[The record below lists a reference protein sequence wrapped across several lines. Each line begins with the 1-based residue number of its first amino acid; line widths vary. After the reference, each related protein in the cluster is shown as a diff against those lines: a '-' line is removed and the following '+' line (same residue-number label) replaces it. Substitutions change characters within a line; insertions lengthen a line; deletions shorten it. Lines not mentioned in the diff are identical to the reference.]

1 MPSVFNARQLVSP
14 HHYEPGLIITQSQ
27 ASGYFDVLSGEA
39 PRNQLGP
46 IDKAI
51 YANVLDVRT
60 QVAANQATANV
71 LPGVS
76 LTGHIIQAGTYT
88 LRQRNQY
95 SDFDVA
101 EAGEYNVALPMA
113 YRYGHFQGAY
123 QYLRNIGIFGANA
136 SNSEGLINTPG
147 ATAISMP
154 PDSFGNTTISTYDA
168 GQMAIFLL
176 GLINTPGATTVNLPA
191 DTYGNTTLSTY
202 DAGQLAIW
210 FNGLILAGLSRM
222 FLLGTPVRV
231 VILGPQQDLGFM
243 QLQGVVQLTSYQRP
257 GAGAA
262 TTAQE
267 IVTINKE
274 FGYTVEYAFDDTLIG
289 QGAGGTDA
297 ILVCFPEL
305 NVPTVP
311 GMNTNKFAEI
321 APNVQGNILQ
331 YTDVA
336 APVEV
341 VTPVP
346 GGLDMESTMRASA
359 GWVIRPQAIT
369 IASVGH

>member
-27 ASGYFDVLSGEA
+27 VSDYFDALSGEA

-123 QYLRNIGIFGANA
+123 QYLRNIGIYGANA
-136 SNSEGLINTPG
+136 ANSE
-147 ATAISMP
+147 
-154 PDSFGNTTISTYDA
+154 
-168 GQMAIFLL
+168 

-321 APNVQGNILQ
+321 APNIQGNILQ

>member
-123 QYLRNIGIFGANA
+123 QYLRNIGIYGANA
-136 SNSEGLINTPG
+136 ANSE
-147 ATAISMP
+147 
-154 PDSFGNTTISTYDA
+154 
-168 GQMAIFLL
+168 

-321 APNVQGNILQ
+321 APNIQGNILQ

>member
-14 HHYEPGLIITQSQ
+14 HYYEPGLIITQSQ

-123 QYLRNIGIFGANA
+123 QYLRNIGIYGANA
-136 SNSEGLINTPG
+136 ANSE
-147 ATAISMP
+147 
-154 PDSFGNTTISTYDA
+154 
-168 GQMAIFLL
+168 

-321 APNVQGNILQ
+321 APNIQGNILQ

>member
-71 LPGVS
+71 LPSVS

-123 QYLRNIGIFGANA
+123 QYLRNIGIYGANA
-136 SNSEGLINTPG
+136 ANSE
-147 ATAISMP
+147 
-154 PDSFGNTTISTYDA
+154 
-168 GQMAIFLL
+168 

-321 APNVQGNILQ
+321 APNIQGNILQ

>member
-1 MPSVFNARQLVSP
+1 VPSVFNARQLVSP

-123 QYLRNIGIFGANA
+123 QYLRNIGIYGANA
-136 SNSEGLINTPG
+136 ANSE
-147 ATAISMP
+147 
-154 PDSFGNTTISTYDA
+154 
-168 GQMAIFLL
+168 

-321 APNVQGNILQ
+321 APNIQGNILQ

>member
-27 ASGYFDVLSGEA
+27 VSDYFDALSGEA

-123 QYLRNIGIFGANA
+123 QYLRNIGIYGANA
-136 SNSEGLINTPG
+136 ANSE
-147 ATAISMP
+147 
-154 PDSFGNTTISTYDA
+154 
-168 GQMAIFLL
+168 

-210 FNGLILAGLSRM
+210 FNGLIPAGLSRM

-321 APNVQGNILQ
+321 APNIQGNIHQ

>member
-123 QYLRNIGIFGANA
+123 QYLRNIGIYGANA
-136 SNSEGLINTPG
+136 ANSE
-147 ATAISMP
+147 
-154 PDSFGNTTISTYDA
+154 
-168 GQMAIFLL
+168 

>member
-71 LPGVS
+71 LPGVT

-123 QYLRNIGIFGANA
+123 QYLRNIGIYGANA
-136 SNSEGLINTPG
+136 ANSE
-147 ATAISMP
+147 
-154 PDSFGNTTISTYDA
+154 
-168 GQMAIFLL
+168 

-346 GGLDMESTMRASA
+346 GGFDMESTMRASA

>member
-1 MPSVFNARQLVSP
+1 
-14 HHYEPGLIITQSQ
+14 
-27 ASGYFDVLSGEA
+27 
-39 PRNQLGP
+39 
-46 IDKAI
+46 
-51 YANVLDVRT
+51 
-60 QVAANQATANV
+60 
-71 LPGVS
+71 
-76 LTGHIIQAGTYT
+76 
-88 LRQRNQY
+88 
-95 SDFDVA
+95 
-101 EAGEYNVALPMA
+101 MA

-123 QYLRNIGIFGANA
+123 QYLRNIGIYGANA
-136 SNSEGLINTPG
+136 ANSE
-147 ATAISMP
+147 
-154 PDSFGNTTISTYDA
+154 
-168 GQMAIFLL
+168 

-321 APNVQGNILQ
+321 APNIQGNILQ

>member
-27 ASGYFDVLSGEA
+27 VSDYFDALSGEA

-113 YRYGHFQGAY
+113 YRYGQFQGAY
-123 QYLRNIGIFGANA
+123 QYLRNIGIYGANA
-136 SNSEGLINTPG
+136 ANSE
-147 ATAISMP
+147 
-154 PDSFGNTTISTYDA
+154 
-168 GQMAIFLL
+168 

-321 APNVQGNILQ
+321 APNIQGNILQ

>member
-1 MPSVFNARQLVSP
+1 VPSVFNARQLVSP
-14 HHYEPGLIITQSQ
+14 HYYEPGLIITQSQ

-123 QYLRNIGIFGANA
+123 QYLRNIGIYGANA
-136 SNSEGLINTPG
+136 ANSE
-147 ATAISMP
+147 
-154 PDSFGNTTISTYDA
+154 
-168 GQMAIFLL
+168 

-321 APNVQGNILQ
+321 APNIQGNILQ

>member
-14 HHYEPGLIITQSQ
+14 NHYEPGLIITQSQ

-123 QYLRNIGIFGANA
+123 QYLRNIGIYGANA
-136 SNSEGLINTPG
+136 ANSE
-147 ATAISMP
+147 
-154 PDSFGNTTISTYDA
+154 
-168 GQMAIFLL
+168 

-321 APNVQGNILQ
+321 APNIQGNILQ

>member
-1 MPSVFNARQLVSP
+1 VPSVFNARQLVSP

-27 ASGYFDVLSGEA
+27 VSDYFDALSGEA

-123 QYLRNIGIFGANA
+123 QYLRNIGIYGANA
-136 SNSEGLINTPG
+136 ANSE
-147 ATAISMP
+147 
-154 PDSFGNTTISTYDA
+154 
-168 GQMAIFLL
+168 

-321 APNVQGNILQ
+321 APNIQGNILQ

>member
-1 MPSVFNARQLVSP
+1 VPSVFNARQLVSP
-14 HHYEPGLIITQSQ
+14 NHYEPGLIITQSQ

-123 QYLRNIGIFGANA
+123 QYLRNIGIYGANA
-136 SNSEGLINTPG
+136 ANSE
-147 ATAISMP
+147 
-154 PDSFGNTTISTYDA
+154 
-168 GQMAIFLL
+168 

-321 APNVQGNILQ
+321 APNIQGNILQ